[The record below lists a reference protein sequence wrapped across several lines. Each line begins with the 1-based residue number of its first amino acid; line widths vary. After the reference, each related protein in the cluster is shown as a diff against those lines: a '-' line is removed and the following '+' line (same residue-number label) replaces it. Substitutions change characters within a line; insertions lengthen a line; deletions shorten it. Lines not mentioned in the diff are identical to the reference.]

1 MRVPLSAGSHRVC
14 RVGYLALALLA
25 AGASLV
31 LAQGAGTAAQDGPAD
46 EPRLVLLVKEA
57 ESLARRGQLDQGLL
71 RYEQALTEGAGS
83 AQVLN
88 RIAELY
94 LIKGNGQ
101 RAVQLLHRSLGE
113 RPAQLPVY
121 SMLNDAFLALGR
133 LDSALHYV
141 REALDLAPGH
151 SGVRSQLAFLHLQG
165 GDLPACRAQLDTALA
180 LDDRNAHAHRLLGLY
195 HTHTGQPDSALSR
208 YRKVIELVPD
218 DVESHNNIAY
228 LLAAEKRYAEA
239 LEWYGRTKAIARD
252 PNLQHAVHLN
262 MEAIRAILD
271 GKMRARFILVPSEA
285 LALDLLEKLEAG
297 DDFGELAARFSQA
310 PNARDGGDLGFF
322 GPGEMLPEVETS
334 VLELEVGGV
343 SGPIRIGPGYMLLQR
358 LN

>member
-1 MRVPLSAGSHRVC
+1 MRVLNPSGSKGAAAVGRLS
-14 RVGYLALALLA
+14 LALLPA
-25 AGASLV
+25 ALAAV
-31 LAQGAGTAAQDGPAD
+31 LAHTVGTAAQEEPAE

-57 ESLARRGQLDQGLL
+57 ESLARRGQLDESLR

-94 LIKGNGQ
+94 LIKGNGP
-101 RAVQLLHRSLGE
+101 RAVELLHRSLGE

-121 SMLNDAFLALGR
+121 SMLNDAFLAIGR

-151 SGVRSQLAFLHLQG
+151 SGVRSQLAFLHLQA
-165 GDLPACRAQLDTALA
+165 GDLGACRAQLDTALS
-180 LDDRNAHAHRLLGLY
+180 LDDRNAHAHRLVGLY
-195 HTHTGQPDSALSR
+195 HTRTGEPDSAISR
-208 YRKVIELVPD
+208 YQRVLELIPD
-218 DVESHNNIAY
+218 DVESHNNIAF
-228 LLAAEKRYAEA
+228 LLATQKRYAEA
-239 LEWYGRTKAIARD
+239 LEWYDRTRAIARD
-252 PNLQHAVHLN
+252 PNLQHAIHLN
-262 MEAIRAILD
+262 MEAMRAILD

-285 LALDLLEKLEAG
+285 LALDILEKLEAG
-297 DDFGELAARFSQA
+297 GDFGELAARFSQA

-322 GPGEMLPEVETS
+322 GPGEMLPEVESS
-334 VLELEVGGV
+334 VLELEVGEV
-343 SGPIRIGPGYMLLQR
+343 SGPIRIGQGYMLLQR

>member
-1 MRVPLSAGSHRVC
+1 MRVAIGSVSR
-14 RVGYLALALLA
+14 LA
-25 AGASLV
+25 AGVGVLPLALV
-31 LAQGAGTAAQDGPAD
+31 LSQAAGTAAQDGPAE
-46 EPRLVLLVKEA
+46 EPRLVVLVKEA
-57 ESLARRGQLDQGLL
+57 EGLARRGQLDQSLA
-71 RYEQALTEGAGS
+71 RYEQALAEGAGS

-94 LIKGNGQ
+94 LIKGNGP

-121 SMLNDAFLALGR
+121 SMLNDAFLAQGR
-133 LDSALHYV
+133 VDSALHYV

-151 SGVRSQLAFLHLQG
+151 SGVRSQLAFLHLQD
-165 GDLPACRAQLDTALA
+165 GDLPACRAQLDTALS
-180 LDDRNAHAHRLLGLY
+180 LDDRNAHAHRLLALY
-195 HTHTGQPDSALSR
+195 YTRAEQPDSALSR
-208 YRKVIELVPD
+208 YHEVLQLVPD
-218 DVESHNNIAY
+218 DVESHNNIAF
-228 LLAAEKRYAEA
+228 LLAALKRYREA
-239 LEWYGRTKAIARD
+239 LEWYGKTKAIARD
-252 PNLQHAVHLN
+252 PDLQHAIHLN
-262 MEAIRAILD
+262 MEAMRAILD

-285 LALDLLEKLEAG
+285 QALDILDKLAAG
-297 DDFGELAARFSQA
+297 GDFGELATRFSQA

-343 SGPIRIGPGYMLLQR
+343 SGPIRIGQGYMLLQR